1 MPQAFLLAECMEILE
16 LRLANVRNVELAE
29 LTPSPGISEFVGE
42 NGAGKTSLLESVFML
57 SHGRSFRSVRRE
69 SLIRFGAE
77 SLEVFAR
84 LGGATGERRL
94 GLSRRRGDWAARV
107 DGREVAS
114 LAELLGEI
122 AVVCFEP
129 GSHALISGASEE
141 RRHFVDW
148 ALFHVEPGYME
159 ASRHYRRALKQ
170 RNALL
175 RSGRAAAELE
185 CWDVELARSGV
196 LLDAWR
202 DRYLRELLP
211 ELQQLC
217 LLLLP
222 ELGAPDL
229 RYSRGW
235 APELDLIDALGD
247 RRGRDLERGHTSAGP
262 HRADWKI
269 GFELAPER
277 EHLSRGQEK
286 LCALAF
292 LLAQAALFSRQRGE
306 WPVLCLDDLASE
318 LDAEHQRRV
327 LAWLVRTG
335 AQVMITGTAAL
346 DRDRFASAAYQMFH
360 VERGR
365 LSAA

>member
-1 MPQAFLLAECMEILE
+1 MQILE
-16 LRLANVRNVELAE
+16 LRLANVRNVESAE
-29 LTPSPGISEFVGE
+29 LVPAPGISEFVGE

-57 SHGRSFRSVRRE
+57 SHGRSFRSVKRE

-84 LGGATGERRL
+84 LRGAAGERRL

-107 DGREVAS
+107 DGREVVS

-148 ALFHVEPGYME
+148 ALFHVEPEYME
-159 ASRHYRRALKQ
+159 VARRYRRALKQ
-170 RNALL
+170 RNTLL
-175 RSGRAAAELE
+175 RSGRLATELDS
-185 CWDVELARSGV
+185 WDAELARSGV
-196 LLDAWR
+196 QLDIWR

-229 RYSRGW
+229 RYLRGW
-235 APELDLIDALGD
+235 PVELDLVDALRE
-247 RRGRDLERGHTSAGP
+247 RRGRDLERGHTSTGP

-292 LLAQAALFSRQRGE
+292 LLSQAALFSRQRGE

-318 LDAEHQRRV
+318 LDAGHQRRV
-327 LAWLVRTG
+327 LTWLLQTG

-346 DRDRFASAAYQMFH
+346 DRSGFEAASYQMFH

-365 LSAA
+365 VTAG